1 LARRLAAPQHELWQI
16 WAYLLAKKKL
26 DLSPHEHCW
35 ADVRLA
41 FVMRGF

>member
-1 LARRLAAPQHELWQI
+1 MARRLAAPQSVLWQI
-16 WAYLLAKKKL
+16 WAYLLANKKL

-41 FVMRGF
+41 FVLRGF